1 LRSFSGYLGDKTGK
15 YWLVTIV
22 GYIVNMLA
30 VPALALAGNWPLA
43 AGLIVAE
50 RTGRAIRKPS
60 TDAMLSFA
68 GHKLGRGWVFG
79 LNEAFDQA
87 GGTLGPLV
95 ISVVL
100 FRHGSYRTGFA
111 LLLVSALLTIA
122 IVFVASNLFP
132 NPRELEAGHGL
143 ETKGFR
149 ALTGSIW
156 LWALLS
162 PPVSPN
168 WVMGVLYEKSILILV
183 IFSVALQ
190 LLSLL
195 AFALAKRG
203 D

>member
-1 LRSFSGYLGDKTGK
+1 LRSFCGYLGDKTGK

-87 GGTLGPLV
+87 GATLSPHHFSGTIPARQL
-95 ISVVL
+95 
-100 FRHGSYRTGFA
+100 
-111 LLLVSALLTIA
+111 
-122 IVFVASNLFP
+122 SN
-132 NPRELEAGHGL
+132 R
-143 ETKGFR
+143 FR
-149 ALTGSIW
+149 AT
-156 LWALLS
+156 
-162 PPVSPN
+162 P
-168 WVMGVLYEKSILILV
+168 
-183 IFSVALQ
+183 
-190 LLSLL
+190 SLR
-195 AFALAKRG
+195 ATYYRDCFRR
-203 D
+203 